1 MVSYQI
7 RYEGNV
13 TDETQ
18 IKFMT
23 DGVLLKEIQKVSCC
37 PQCDKKRDFFLYSW
51 EERPVWI
58 CCQSF
63 KSESL
68 SAPEI
73 YFLSALMVLPK
84 SLNIK
89 LPCCVK

>member
-1 MVSYQI
+1 MLFLVATLAFPHRVVSYQI

-37 PQCDKKRDFFLYSW
+37 PQCYKKESILYS
-51 EERPVWI
+51 
-58 CCQSF
+58 
-63 KSESL
+63 
-68 SAPEI
+68 
-73 YFLSALMVLPK
+73 
-84 SLNIK
+84 
-89 LPCCVK
+89 